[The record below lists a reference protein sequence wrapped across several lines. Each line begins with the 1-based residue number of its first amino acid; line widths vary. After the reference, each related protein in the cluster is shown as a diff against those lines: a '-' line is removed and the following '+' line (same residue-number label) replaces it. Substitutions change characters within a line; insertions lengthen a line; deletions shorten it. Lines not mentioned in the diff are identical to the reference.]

1 MTRPEIIR
9 ADSIDLQD
17 ADAPSAK
24 DHTRTEASESSSAS
38 LGAHQAETLR
48 EVAQETAAE
57 NSRSPRISWTN
68 GNPDHQSYD
77 ADDLVA
83 SVTNKLAETSAAK
96 TMQAQQHPS
105 ASQDSL
111 AVAQNGGLSTDES
124 DADGDTDESMDDDMM
139 DKISSSPSIE
149 DGRCTSLPPLWPR
162 RVDSLPPDQEPG
174 VPCSPATLDEPRSS
188 SPYLEIATY
197 MPIHVSRNQSKTFTG
212 PSPTEPFPTAPSP
225 DLKPTDAQYDCAEL
239 GPYSHDEYDDHAYD
253 FEHEIFFDELD
264 DAHHPEAHGDMLAL
278 DAMGAHS
285 PPLLVRPLDIRK
297 AVKSVRCAACK
308 ESNNVSAFNRATCET
323 SDDAPAMIPY
333 EATEDDD
340 DDDFPFPSDPRY
352 IDAGWNPESLHDTE
366 DIDFDFVYAL
376 HTFVATVEGQANA
389 TKGDTMVL
397 LDDSNSYW
405 WLVRVAKDNSIGY
418 LPAEHIETPT
428 ERLARLNKHRNI
440 DLSATMLG
448 DQAGKESKSTFR
460 SALRGKKKKT
470 VVFAEPTYVDY
481 SDFADFSSDEEDAE
495 ELLNTQQD
503 GARQEQKAKATEQ
516 AQKAASDESIDET
529 AKVEPLKPR
538 APKEVK
544 LAEPVIKEVIDEDE
558 TRRSSEQFFEA
569 KPEGP
574 SRSRNGTVRNTD
586 SFFKDETV
594 ETKKI
599 TLTPNLL
606 RDDTAPRSSND
617 SKELK
622 QRASLDKMEKLEREL
637 QPDKKDDKKKKE
649 KKPSAIR
656 SFFSRKDKKKA
667 SNDDDDDS
675 LGKRSMDTVNE
686 DHDDESVQDSPQRGG
701 PQRHP
706 SKLQKPQPRGEPSP
720 TRKPGSAPQK
730 SSTRELAEYIASEGR
745 TNDVSNVPPASA
757 SMRIV
762 QEQDA
767 AETSLASSMSSAS
780 RDRSPELARS
790 ASQQKEERSGL
801 AKIKLSRSGSN
812 DKGNKVEK
820 PQKVTKAKARVE
832 LDDFDSPDEESV
844 SSPVEASQQ
853 HQLQQQQAQEAKT
866 EDKQLR
872 PTLPGAFPDSYLST
886 QTTSSAQSDK
896 TITPGDVS
904 TAAKPSDRLSESPVE
919 VSPVG
924 ASNPPALMVD
934 TSSGH
939 SSDSPSPELIE
950 ADETTRRHAAQD
962 SMTTSSSSAGGSQTS
977 NSWNDAK
984 LRAFFDSSSDIRD
997 MLVVVYDKSD
1007 VVPAGPEHPVVGPL
1021 FREQNAK
1028 LAEITTQLDNM
1039 LGDWLA
1045 RKQRMRGTV

>member
-1 MTRPEIIR
+1 
-9 ADSIDLQD
+9 
-17 ADAPSAK
+17 
-24 DHTRTEASESSSAS
+24 
-38 LGAHQAETLR
+38 
-48 EVAQETAAE
+48 
-57 NSRSPRISWTN
+57 
-68 GNPDHQSYD
+68 
-77 ADDLVA
+77 
-83 SVTNKLAETSAAK
+83 
-96 TMQAQQHPS
+96 
-105 ASQDSL
+105 
-111 AVAQNGGLSTDES
+111 
-124 DADGDTDESMDDDMM
+124 
-139 DKISSSPSIE
+139 
-149 DGRCTSLPPLWPR
+149 
-162 RVDSLPPDQEPG
+162 
-174 VPCSPATLDEPRSS
+174 
-188 SPYLEIATY
+188 
-197 MPIHVSRNQSKTFTG
+197 
-212 PSPTEPFPTAPSP
+212 
-225 DLKPTDAQYDCAEL
+225 
-239 GPYSHDEYDDHAYD
+239 
-253 FEHEIFFDELD
+253 
-264 DAHHPEAHGDMLAL
+264 
-278 DAMGAHS
+278 
-285 PPLLVRPLDIRK
+285 
-297 AVKSVRCAACK
+297 
-308 ESNNVSAFNRATCET
+308 
-323 SDDAPAMIPY
+323 
-333 EATEDDD
+333 
-340 DDDFPFPSDPRY
+340 
-352 IDAGWNPESLHDTE
+352 
-366 DIDFDFVYAL
+366 
-376 HTFVATVEGQANA
+376 
-389 TKGDTMVL
+389 
-397 LDDSNSYW
+397 
-405 WLVRVAKDNSIGY
+405 
-418 LPAEHIETPT
+418 
-428 ERLARLNKHRNI
+428 
-440 DLSATMLG
+440 MLG

-569 KPEGP
+569 KPDG
-574 SRSRNGTVRNTD
+574 SQQ
-586 SFFKDETV
+586 
-594 ETKKI
+594 
-599 TLTPNLL
+599 
-606 RDDTAPRSSND
+606 
-617 SKELK
+617 ELK
-622 QRASLDKMEKLEREL
+622 QRPVSTNGKAGEGAAAGQE
-637 QPDKKDDKKKKE
+637 DDKKKKE

-767 AETSLASSMSSAS
+767 AETSLASSMSSSS

-832 LDDFDSPDEESV
+832 LDDFDSPDEESI
-844 SSPVEASQQ
+844 SSPVEPSQQ

-872 PTLPGAFPDSYLST
+872 PSLPGAFPDSYLST

-1028 LAEITTQLDNM
+1028 LAEITTVSSWPMPSL
-1039 LGDWLA
+1039 
-1045 RKQRMRGTV
+1045 

>member
-24 DHTRTEASESSSAS
+24 DHTRTEASESSSSS

-68 GNPDHQSYD
+68 GNPDQQSYET
-77 ADDLVA
+77 DDLVA
-83 SVTNKLAETSAAK
+83 SVANELAETSAAK
-96 TMQAQQHPS
+96 NMQAQQHPS
-105 ASQDSL
+105 TSQDSL

-149 DGRCTSLPPLWPR
+149 D
-162 RVDSLPPDQEPG
+162 
-174 VPCSPATLDEPRSS
+174 
-188 SPYLEIATY
+188 
-197 MPIHVSRNQSKTFTG
+197 
-212 PSPTEPFPTAPSP
+212 
-225 DLKPTDAQYDCAEL
+225 
-239 GPYSHDEYDDHAYD
+239 
-253 FEHEIFFDELD
+253 
-264 DAHHPEAHGDMLAL
+264 
-278 DAMGAHS
+278 
-285 PPLLVRPLDIRK
+285 
-297 AVKSVRCAACK
+297 
-308 ESNNVSAFNRATCET
+308 
-323 SDDAPAMIPY
+323 
-333 EATEDDD
+333 
-340 DDDFPFPSDPRY
+340 
-352 IDAGWNPESLHDTE
+352 E

-448 DQAGKESKSTFR
+448 DQAGKESKSAFR

-495 ELLNTQQD
+495 ELLGTQQD
-503 GARQEQKAKATEQ
+503 GARQEQKAAATEQ
-516 AQKAASDESIDET
+516 AQKAASDDSIDES

-544 LAEPVIKEVIDEDE
+544 LAEPVIKEVVDEDE
-558 TRRSSEQFFEA
+558 TRRSSVQFFEA

-656 SFFSRKDKKKA
+656 SFFSRKDKKKT

-686 DHDDESVQDSPQRGG
+686 DHDDESVQDSPQRG
-701 PQRHP
+701 
-706 SKLQKPQPRGEPSP
+706 E
-720 TRKPGSAPQK
+720 
-730 SSTRELAEYIASEGR
+730 
-745 TNDVSNVPPASA
+745 
-757 SMRIV
+757 
-762 QEQDA
+762 
-767 AETSLASSMSSAS
+767 
-780 RDRSPELARS
+780 
-790 ASQQKEERSGL
+790 
-801 AKIKLSRSGSN
+801 
-812 DKGNKVEK
+812 
-820 PQKVTKAKARVE
+820 E
-832 LDDFDSPDEESV
+832 LDPRTCRV
-844 SSPVEASQQ
+844 HCV
-853 HQLQQQQAQEAKT
+853 
-866 EDKQLR
+866 
-872 PTLPGAFPDSYLST
+872 
-886 QTTSSAQSDK
+886 
-896 TITPGDVS
+896 
-904 TAAKPSDRLSESPVE
+904 
-919 VSPVG
+919 
-924 ASNPPALMVD
+924 
-934 TSSGH
+934 
-939 SSDSPSPELIE
+939 
-950 ADETTRRHAAQD
+950 
-962 SMTTSSSSAGGSQTS
+962 
-977 NSWNDAK
+977 
-984 LRAFFDSSSDIRD
+984 
-997 MLVVVYDKSD
+997 
-1007 VVPAGPEHPVVGPL
+1007 
-1021 FREQNAK
+1021 
-1028 LAEITTQLDNM
+1028 
-1039 LGDWLA
+1039 
-1045 RKQRMRGTV
+1045 

>member
-24 DHTRTEASESSSAS
+24 DHTRTEASESSSSS

-68 GNPDHQSYD
+68 GNPDQQSYET
-77 ADDLVA
+77 DDLVA
-83 SVTNKLAETSAAK
+83 SVANELAETSAAK
-96 TMQAQQHPS
+96 NMQAQQHPS
-105 ASQDSL
+105 TSQDSL

-174 VPCSPATLDEPRSS
+174 VPCSPPTLDEPTSS
-188 SPYLEIATY
+188 SPYLEIPTY
-197 MPIHVSRNQSKTFTG
+197 MPIQVSRNRSKKSTG
-212 PSPTEPFPTAPSP
+212 PSPTKSP
-225 DLKPTDAQYDCAEL
+225 DLKPTDAKYDCAEL
-239 GPYSHDEYDDHAYD
+239 GAYIHDEYDDHAYD

-264 DAHHPEAHGDMLAL
+264 DADHPEAHGDMLAV
-278 DAMGAHS
+278 DAMGADS

-297 AVKSVRCAACK
+297 ELKSVRFAACK
-308 ESNNVSAFNRATCET
+308 ESKNVSAPIGATYET

-340 DDDFPFPSDPRY
+340 DDDFPFPSDPLY
-352 IDAGWNPESLHDTE
+352 IDAGWNAESLHDTE

-448 DQAGKESKSTFR
+448 DQAGKESKSAFR

-495 ELLNTQQD
+495 ELLGTQQD
-503 GARQEQKAKATEQ
+503 GARQEQKAAATEQ
-516 AQKAASDESIDET
+516 AQKAASDDSIDES

-544 LAEPVIKEVIDEDE
+544 LAEPVIKEVVDEDE
-558 TRRSSEQFFEA
+558 TRRSSVQFFEA

-656 SFFSRKDKKKA
+656 SFFSRKDKKKT

-745 TNDVSNVPPASA
+745 INDVSNVPPASA

-767 AETSLASSMSSAS
+767 AETSLASNMSS

-832 LDDFDSPDEESV
+832 LDDFDSPDEESI
-844 SSPVEASQQ
+844 SSPVEPSQQ

-872 PTLPGAFPDSYLST
+872 PTLPGA
-886 QTTSSAQSDK
+886 AQSDK

-904 TAAKPSDRLSESPVE
+904 TAAKPSERLSQSPVE
-919 VSPVG
+919 VSPMG

-950 ADETTRRHAAQD
+950 ADESTRRHAAQD

>member
-24 DHTRTEASESSSAS
+24 DHSRTEASESSSVAP
-38 LGAHQAETLR
+38 HQAETIR

-57 NSRSPRISWTN
+57 NSRSPRVSWTN
-68 GNPDHQSYD
+68 SNPDQQSYD

-83 SVTNKLAETSAAK
+83 SVTNKLADTKADK
-96 TMQAQQHPS
+96 KMQAQQQS
-105 ASQDSL
+105 SQDSL

-162 RVDSLPPDQEPG
+162 RVDSLPPEEELG
-174 VPCSPATLDEPRSS
+174 VPYSPATLDEPRSS
-188 SPYLEIATY
+188 SPYFEAPTHL
-197 MPIHVSRNQSKTFTG
+197 PIQVSRKQSKAAIG
-212 PSPTEPFPTAPSP
+212 PLSIDPS
-225 DLKPTDAQYDCAEL
+225 
-239 GPYSHDEYDDHAYD
+239 SHHHLRDGGKFLDEYDDHAYD
-253 FEHEIFFDELD
+253 FELEIFFDGLD
-264 DAHHPEAHGDMLAL
+264 DTAKEEAHDDKFAV
-278 DAMGAHS
+278 DAVAAHG
-285 PPLLVRPLDIRK
+285 PPFVIRPLAIRK
-297 AVKSVRCAACK
+297 DEAKQVDFAMRPDDMEYYAHD
-308 ESNNVSAFNRATCET
+308 RTMDDT
-323 SDDAPAMIPY
+323 HDAPPMIPY
-333 EATEDDD
+333 EASEDDD
-340 DDDFPFPSDPRY
+340 DDTPLPSDPRFV
-352 IDAGWNPESLHDTE
+352 DAGWTAECLHDTE

-481 SDFADFSSDEEDAE
+481 SDFADFSSDEEDVE
-495 ELLNTQQD
+495 ELFGSQQN
-503 GARQEQKAKATEQ
+503 GARQEQNAAATEQ
-516 AQKAASDESIDET
+516 TQKAASDESIDET

-538 APKEVK
+538 AQKEVK
-544 LAEPVIKEVIDEDE
+544 LAEPAIKEVVEEDE

-622 QRASLDKMEKLEREL
+622 QRPSLDKMDKLEKEL
-637 QPDKKDDKKKKE
+637 QPDKKEEKKKKE

-656 SFFSRKDKKKA
+656 SFFSRKDKKKV
-667 SNDDDDDS
+667 NDDDDDS
-675 LGKRSMDTVNE
+675 LGKRSMDTVSE
-686 DHDDESVQDSPQRGG
+686 DHDEDRSDIHDSPQKGG
-701 PQRHP
+701 PQRQP

-767 AETSLASSMSSAS
+767 AETALTPGQSS

-801 AKIKLSRSGSN
+801 SKIKLSRSGSN

-820 PQKVTKAKARVE
+820 PQKVTKAKSRVE
-832 LDDFDSPDEESV
+832 LDDFDSPDEEPV
-844 SSPVEASQQ
+844 SSSIEPA
-853 HQLQQQQAQEAKT
+853 QQQQPQETTK

-886 QTTSSAQSDK
+886 QTTSSNQSDK
-896 TITPGDVS
+896 TITPSDVP

-919 VSPVG
+919 VSPMG
-924 ASNPPALMVD
+924 AGNPPALMVD

-950 ADETTRRHAAQD
+950 ADESTRHHAAQD
-962 SMTTSSSSAGGSQTS
+962 SMTTSSSSTGGSQAS